1 MNKYKHDSHFIEFS
15 LVKKITRASPD
26 TLKKIM
32 ELIDTVKT
40 LSYDRVKIP
49 EMSYQL
55 LNSELIITTEYI
67 KGTTLDPRVHT
78 NFTSIIFEDLVLS
91 ENDYSATDYNPRNF
105 VIQDNTYQLYYVDI
119 YGITKENRNI
129 NFDRHFR

>member
-1 MNKYKHDSHFIEFS
+1 MNKYQHDSHFIEFS

-49 EMSYQL
+49 EMSYEL
-55 LNSELIITTEYI
+55 IDNELIITTEYI
-67 KGTTLDPRVHT
+67 KGTILNPRVHT

-129 NFDRHFR
+129 NCDRHFR